1 MNRSVAAALLLHAAC
16 GRQGALEPA
25 PGAALPPKPVDTA
38 VAPTPDE
45 MLRVPAQ
52 AAPDRVDDPVR
63 SSREREDDPFNL
75 PPPQR

>member
-1 MNRSVAAALLLHAAC
+1 MRALLLIALTLLAAC
-16 GRQGALEPA
+16 GRQGVLEPA
-25 PGAALPPKPVDTA
+25 PGAALPPRPVDTA

-63 SSREREDDPFNL
+63 NADERREDGFNL
-75 PPPQR
+75 PPPR